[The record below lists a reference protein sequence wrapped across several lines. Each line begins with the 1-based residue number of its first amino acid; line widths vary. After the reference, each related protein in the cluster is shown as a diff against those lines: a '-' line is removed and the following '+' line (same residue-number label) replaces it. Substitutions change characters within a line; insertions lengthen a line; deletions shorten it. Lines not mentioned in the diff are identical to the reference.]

1 MRFLPVLWF
10 LFIPYIYYISSQ
22 PQRNEIEQWMI
33 VAFLII
39 GGCIAVE
46 AKIYINRLMI
56 KQILPDFPYPTNKRL
71 MRLAGV
77 TILVC
82 VVGFTILLFISSP
95 FKF

>member
-82 VVGFTILLFISSP
+82 LVGFTILLFISSP

>member
-33 VAFLII
+33 VAFLI
-39 GGCIAVE
+39 GGGILAVE
-46 AKIYINRLMI
+46 AIISINRIMI
-56 KQILPDFPYPTNKRL
+56 KQILPDFQYPTNNRL

>member
-46 AKIYINRLMI
+46 AIIYINRIVI
-56 KQILPDFPYPTNKRL
+56 KQVLPDFQFPTNNRL
-71 MRLAGV
+71 MKLAGV

>member
-22 PQRNEIEQWMI
+22 PQRNEIEQWMF
-33 VAFLII
+33 VAFLI
-39 GGCIAVE
+39 GGCILAVE
-46 AKIYINRLMI
+46 AIISRNRIVIKQISPDFQFPTNNRLM
-56 KQILPDFPYPTNKRL
+56 K
-71 MRLAGV
+71 LAGV

>member
-10 LFIPYIYYISSQ
+10 LSIPYIYYISSQ

-46 AKIYINRLMI
+46 AIIYINRIVI
-56 KQILPDFPYPTNKRL
+56 KQVLPDFQFPTNNRL
-71 MRLAGV
+71 MKLAGV
-77 TILVC
+77 TILVF
-82 VVGFTILLFISSP
+82 VVGFTILLYISSP